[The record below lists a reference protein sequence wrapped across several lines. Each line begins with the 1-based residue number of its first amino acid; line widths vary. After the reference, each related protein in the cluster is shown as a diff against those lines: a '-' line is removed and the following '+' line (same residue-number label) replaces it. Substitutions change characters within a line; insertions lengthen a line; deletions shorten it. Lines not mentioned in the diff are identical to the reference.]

1 MRQAYVAYTVM
12 VVAALAGAW
21 LLFVS
26 LPGWYGADAD
36 ATEEE
41 TPVEQSDTMQ
51 AVKATLFYI
60 SEDGMRL
67 VGVEREIPYGET
79 TTEQARRITEAQLT
93 GTPPP
98 LASAVPDGTTL
109 RAIFVTE
116 RGEAFVDLSRE
127 VSEGHSGGSLEELFT
142 VYAIVNALTMNLPAI
157 TAVQIL
163 VEGREVD
170 TLAGH
175 VDLRR
180 PLERNLKW
188 VEQAPDQTDRARIS
202 AVLFW
207 RFVREPS

>member
-1 MRQAYVAYTVM
+1 MRQAHIAYGVM
-12 VVAALAGAW
+12 VIAALVGAW

-26 LPGWYGADAD
+26 LPRWYGPDAGVSEAGVVVDEPD
-36 ATEEE
+36 AIQT
-41 TPVEQSDTMQ
+41 
-51 AVKATLFYI
+51 VKVTLFYV

-93 GTPPP
+93 AAPAP
-98 LASAVPDGTTL
+98 LASPVPDGTTL
-109 RAIFVTE
+109 RAIFLTE
-116 RGEAFVDLSRE
+116 PGDAFVDLSAE
-127 VSEGHSGGSLEELFT
+127 VGDEHSGGSLEELFT

-157 TAVQIL
+157 AAVQIL

-180 PLERNLKW
+180 PLEKNLKW
-188 VEQAPDQTDRARIS
+188 VEQARADDAAQVGLRGS
-202 AVLFW
+202 SW
-207 RFVREPS
+207 